1 MVQAAGEAA
10 RAPGFPR
17 SPETLGWELKRV
29 IPVLGDRGIKITQ
42 TRRSAGMWVTIEP

>member
-1 MVQAAGEAA
+1 VQAAGEAA